1 MSKTRVVSIVAAA
14 LAMIMYSML
23 APVASA
29 QQQIVVT
36 SWGGAYQEAQR
47 KAYFEAFTK
56 ATGIKVV
63 EATGPDAAKIKA
75 MVASGNVEWDVV
87 DVSLATALVL
97 AEQGLLTPI
106 DYSQFDPATRAAIPD
121 EFRLPFAVG
130 NETWSVVMAYRK
142 DRYAEGPKTW
152 KDFWDTTKFP
162 GKRAFLDSTFVA
174 PVLEIALLADGVDPK
189 AMYPI
194 DMPRAFRSLS
204 KLRPSVVKWTGSS
217 SVMQQMLTDGEAD
230 LVVIANGRMEGIQK
244 AGVPAGFTFNQ
255 QMILSNYWLVP
266 KGSKNAEAAMRF
278 IAFVSRAEQQA
289 EFARLQP
296 WGPTNRDAFKTISPA
311 RQAELPTAPGN
322 VTNALFSDGQWWAK
336 KGADGKTNLENY
348 VKAWNTWWLEG
359 K

>member
-1 MSKTRVVSIVAAA
+1 MNGRRSTSRLTGAVAGV
-14 LAMIMYSML
+14 AMAIL
-23 APVASA
+23 APLAFA

-47 KAYFEAFTK
+47 KAYFEPFTK
-56 ATGIKVV
+56 ETGIKVV

-97 AEQGLLTPI
+97 GEQGLLTPI
-106 DYSQFDPATRAAIPD
+106 DYAKFDAQTRAAIPA
-121 EFRLPFAVG
+121 EFRLPNAVG

-142 DRYAEGPKTW
+142 DRFPAGPKSW
-152 KDFWDTTKFP
+152 KDFWDVTKFP

-174 PVLEIALLADGVDPK
+174 PVLEIALLADGVEPK
-189 AMYPI
+189 NMYPV

-204 KLRPSVVKWTGSS
+204 KLRPHVVKWTGSS
-217 SVMQQMLTDGEAD
+217 GVMQQMLTDGEAD
-230 LVVIANGRMEGIQK
+230 LVVISNGRMEGIQK
-244 AGVPAGFTFNQ
+244 AGVPAGFSFDQ

-289 EFARLQP
+289 AFARLAP
-296 WGPTNRDAFKTISPA
+296 WGPTNRDAFKTISA
-311 RQAELPTAPGN
+311 ERQADLPTAPAN
-322 VTNALFSDGQWWAK
+322 VRTALFSDGQWWATK
-336 KGADGKTNLENY
+336 ASDGKTNLENY